1 MRCVHFQ
8 KLRRKAIV
16 PSFPSGRSRMLCAI
30 DALTATFA
38 R

>member
-1 MRCVHFQ
+1 MRCAHFQ

-16 PSFPSGRSRMLCAI
+16 PFSRGRMLCAI
-30 DALTATFA
+30 DILHATFA